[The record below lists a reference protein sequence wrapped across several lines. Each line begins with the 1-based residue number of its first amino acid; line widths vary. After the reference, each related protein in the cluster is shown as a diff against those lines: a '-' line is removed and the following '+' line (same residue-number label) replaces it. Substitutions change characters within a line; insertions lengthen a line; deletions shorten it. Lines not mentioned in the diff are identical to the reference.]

1 VARSSRPGTKSK
13 ESSDA
18 TGTRHSRL
26 VPGRQPGSRRG
37 PALLRSLFD
46 WSYRADPGSGAEYQL
61 VTYPGQ
67 QVPSGGFDRVE
78 AAEMAYAA
86 FCVQVAAVGQTCDRA
101 VELGGKVLQPTATTP
116 SGLVSA
122 HLLDADGNRFV
133 VFTPPSR

>member
-1 VARSSRPGTKSK
+1 MQPAHGTVAWFQ
-13 ESSDA
+13 
-18 TGTRHSRL
+18 
-26 VPGRQPGSRRG
+26 VGSPDPVAAQRFYG
-37 PALLRSLFD
+37 SLFD

-86 FCVQVAAVGQTCDRA
+86 FCVQVADVGQTCDRA